1 MTRKQAELYC
11 RIPKSDI
18 GDINRGYEKN
28 YDAMR
33 AYAFGATLQSR
44 SRFNPKAYWE
54 HITEPSF
61 EECFEYRIAE
71 DDTFPVYPAK
81 TSASIDGVSLSEGE
95 LALIRALRKI
105 EYIHVFGGE
114 IEVIDWK
121 EKEVEIVAAA
131 ISTNCCV
138 GTDKDLVDALQ
149 MIKEEKEAF

>member
-18 GDINRGYEKN
+18 GEINRGYEKN
-28 YDAMR
+28 YEMMR
-33 AYAFGATLQSR
+33 AYAFGADLQSR

-54 HITEPSF
+54 NITEPSF
-61 EECFEYRIAE
+61 EECFEYRELCSAE
-71 DDTFPVYPAK
+71 AATKSIPYS
-81 TSASIDGVSLSEGE
+81 TIDGISLSEGE
-95 LALIRALRKI
+95 VALIRALRKI

-114 IEVIDWK
+114 IEIINWV

-131 ISTNCCV
+131 ISTDCCV
-138 GTDKDLVDALQ
+138 GKDKALVDALQ